1 MNWGGN
7 MKNNYDIIFILNGK
21 ELVRYDFENSYKGEA
36 QATCEFLAYENN
48 VNINDIKVYYQ
59 KRNKFDVKLMRKFSI
74 YGEFEQ
80 LDYNNAFSIIS
91 DCINSNNTATV
102 KVNNKFYNIQNNEH
116 FRYFVEEF
124 GAVEL

>member
-36 QATCEFLAYENN
+36 QATCELLAYEN
-48 VNINDIKVYYQ
+48 
-59 KRNKFDVKLMRKFSI
+59 
-74 YGEFEQ
+74 
-80 LDYNNAFSIIS
+80 
-91 DCINSNNTATV
+91 